1 MIIKFPELG
10 LVSVSEPSIQTRP
23 YELKAAIHG
32 QFYIMMFEN
41 SHSEAAKVLSLWL
54 LQVQMAGTAAVVES
68 RTRFLTSLQ
77 IDNVNSTLTPPV
89 KCHITDPI
97 GLKFVV

>member
-41 SHSEAAKVLSLWL
+41 SHSVAAKLLSLWL
-54 LQVQMAGTAAVVES
+54 LQVQMAGTAAVVS
-68 RTRFLTSLQ
+68 RARFLTSLQ